1 MELLWRGVGVEG
13 RGDYRAASVP
23 RDDPR
28 MWGQEA
34 LKLGDIAEDEVE
46 DLGDACELE
55 AGRWVAHVG
64 DEGFPKGGRLLQA
77 GEGLVALKER
87 VGVVEGEAW
96 VDKQLV
102 DEKLFAERKKAFG
115 SCGFDGER
123 RAAAVV
129 EVVEGVDAAYLLE
142 LASELLDLLA

>member
-46 DLGDACELE
+46 DLRARAKQGVGLDTSVTRDSQKEFACCML
-55 AGRWVAHVG
+55 V
-64 DEGFPKGGRLLQA
+64 KGWWR
-77 GEGLVALKER
+77 
-87 VGVVEGEAW
+87 
-96 VDKQLV
+96 
-102 DEKLFAERKKAFG
+102 
-115 SCGFDGER
+115 
-123 RAAAVV
+123 
-129 EVVEGVDAAYLLE
+129 
-142 LASELLDLLA
+142 

>member
-1 MELLWRGVGVEG
+1 M
-13 RGDYRAASVP
+13 
-23 RDDPR
+23 
-28 MWGQEA
+28 
-34 LKLGDIAEDEVE
+34 
-46 DLGDACELE
+46 
-55 AGRWVAHVG
+55 
-64 DEGFPKGGRLLQA
+64 QA
-77 GEGLVALKER
+77 GEGMVALKER
-87 VGVVEGEAW
+87 VGVFEGEAW
-96 VDKQLV
+96 VDEQLV